1 MGVISETLRRLKR
14 PPRRSP
20 SDASSG
26 EKIGKNKPLRGKTK
40 TVLVQDGV
48 AILAAAGLLIFSAA
62 ARGVNLLLAL
72 GAFFLGF
79 LIVDYFWG
87 ALSLKKLVV
96 KRKLPDVIYAGE
108 PFYVEIEL
116 DGTGRRSPAWSI
128 VVEDEWEE
136 ESPWFDVPEEL
147 SKKREVAKR
156 KERTLNARKMR
167 KKEKI
172 RQGRKFFSDKNRA
185 DSSDADQRDSEFLP
199 SAVADGAATIRPVV
213 YFPAIKTTEKLKEYY
228 VGVMTRRGRR
238 KLKALTISTRFP
250 CGFYR
255 SSRVIPAS
263 ATVLALP
270 RTGVLTGEWDVY
282 AGSLTQ
288 EASVATSQT
297 SRAPDETVSIRDW
310 RPGDSSRMIAWRA
323 TAKRNRLQSREFAK
337 RHTRTIILVLDL
349 YASPRE
355 ASRKNERDPELRRLV
370 EKAVSFAAT
379 LVKEWSVADSRL
391 LFTLN
396 ADEVDE
402 SGEIERRDEW
412 NEILG
417 GGSVLGA
424 FSRLAVAVETN
435 EDRLEE
441 LLGGARARA
450 PRDAQIVVVSIARG
464 RESTLQTTWTSDE
477 LRGET
482 SADGGAA
489 LFVDASSE
497 FFDRYFEWD
506 AESDSIQRS

>member
-14 PPRRSP
+14 PERPST

-26 EKIGKNKPLRGKTK
+26 DKSKPRKEKAK

-48 AILAAAGLLIFSAA
+48 AILATAGLLIFSAA

-87 ALSLKKLVV
+87 ARSLKKLVV

-116 DGTGRRSPAWSI
+116 DGAGRRSPAWSI

-136 ESPWFDVPEEL
+136 EDSWFDVPEEL
-147 SKKREVAKR
+147 VKKRETTKR
-156 KERTLNARKMR
+156 KEKIQTAGKVR

-172 RQGRKFFSDKNRA
+172 RQGRKFFSDKKRA
-185 DSSDADQRDSEFLP
+185 VSSDAEQKDFEFLP

-213 YFPAIKTTEKLKEYY
+213 YFPAIKPAEKLKEYY
-228 VGVMTRRGRR
+228 VGVVTRRGRR
-238 KLKALTISTRFP
+238 RLKGLTISTRFP

-255 SSRVIPAS
+255 SSRAIPAS
-263 ATVLALP
+263 TTILALP

-349 YASPRE
+349 YAPARE
-355 ASRKNERDPELRRLV
+355 ASRKNARDPELRRPI

-391 LFTLN
+391 LFALN
-396 ADEVDE
+396 ADEIGE
-402 SGEIERRDEW
+402 SGEVERRDEW

-417 GGSVLGA
+417 GGSILGV
-424 FSRLAVAVETN
+424 FSRLAVAVETD

-441 LLGGARARA
+441 LLGVARARA

-464 RESTLQTTWTSDE
+464 RESTVRTVWTSDE
-477 LRGET
+477 ERNET

-497 FFDRYFEWD
+497 IFDRYFEWD